1 MAAVRV
7 APRFLRF
14 ATLSAARTLSTQAV
28 SVPKQRASSLV
39 PLLKA
44 TQRPKQAVPF
54 TWSYPYR
61 RLSST
66 SEEERRWD
74 DVHLEEF
81 QRLLKEEDT
90 YIIDVR
96 EPWELEQYGRFPQSV
111 NIPCGCD
118 LTCRLTDLVLFS
130 FIHLLWHES

>member
-14 ATLSAARTLSTQAV
+14 ATLNAARTLSTQAV
-28 SVPKQRASSLV
+28 SVPKQRAPSLV

-54 TWSYPYR
+54 AWSYPYR

-66 SEEERRWD
+66 SEEEKRWD
-74 DVHLEEF
+74 DVYLEEF

-96 EPWELEQYGRFPQSV
+96 EPSELEQYGRFPQSV

-118 LTCRLTDLVLFS
+118 LSSNRSSIVL
-130 FIHLLWHES
+130 IHPSSVAREL